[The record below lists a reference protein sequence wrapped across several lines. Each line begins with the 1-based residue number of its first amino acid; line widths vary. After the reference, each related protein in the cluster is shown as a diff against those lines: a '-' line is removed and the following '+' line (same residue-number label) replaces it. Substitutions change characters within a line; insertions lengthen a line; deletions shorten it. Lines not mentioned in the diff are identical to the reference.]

1 VNSVSVKVLLA
12 AAAALCCGTV
22 QAATLKD
29 TLSAFGFFGTWAVDC
44 AQPASPV
51 NNYRSA
57 YVSQTGDP
65 VFSESLGSNSE
76 PNIYV
81 ILRARQEG
89 KDRIVLRVKINGE
102 FEQELTIR
110 KEGNRL
116 RTITNRDL
124 DRHRKYVVRNGEVLS
139 TGGNTPW
146 LTRCDAPPPQS
157 AH

>member
-1 VNSVSVKVLLA
+1 VSVKVLVALA
-12 AAAALCCGTV
+12 AFCCGTA
-22 QAATLKD
+22 QAASLKD

-44 AQPASPV
+44 GQPASLT

-65 VFSESLGSNSE
+65 VFSESLGSDSE

-81 ILRARQEG
+81 ILGARRQG
-89 KDRIVLRVKINGE
+89 KDLIALRVKINGE
-102 FEQELTIR
+102 FEQELTVR

-124 DRHRKYVVRNGEVLS
+124 DGRREKYVVRNGEVLS

-146 LTRCDAPPPQS
+146 LTRCDAPPPPPQS
-157 AH
+157 SQ

>member
-1 VNSVSVKVLLA
+1 VSVKVLVALA
-12 AAAALCCGTV
+12 AFCCGIV

-29 TLSAFGFFGTWAVDC
+29 TLSAFGFLGTWAVDC
-44 AQPASPV
+44 SQPASPT

-76 PNIYV
+76 PNVYV
-81 ILRARQEG
+81 ILRARQEH
-89 KDRIVLRVKINGE
+89 KDFIVLRVKINGE

-110 KEGNRL
+110 KEGDRL

-124 DRHRKYVVRNGEVLS
+124 DSRRKKYVVRNGEVLS

-146 LTRCDAPPPQS
+146 LTRCDAPPPQPQS
-157 AH
+157 SH